1 MLSTPPMPR
10 GRVGYGADV
19 SSDDLALDLDTI
31 TLRRVAD
38 HVVEL
43 VLDRPQALNAIS
55 TAMARDLTA
64 ATSALAA
71 SRGTRAVVVSSSADR
86 AFCVG
91 ADLKER
97 NGFSDAELVAQR
109 MTTGPAYRGVLD
121 LPMPVVAAVH
131 GFALGG
137 GFEIALSCDLVVA
150 DETAV
155 VGLPEVSVGVIPG
168 GGGTQ
173 LLTRRVGWSR
183 AADLIFTG
191 RRLEA
196 AAALAHGCVDRV
208 VPAGTARA
216 AAIELATAVAA
227 NSPIGLRQAKRAM
240 RLGLDVD
247 LATGLAV
254 EDSAWRTTAFSPDR
268 AEGVRAWTE
277 RRAPQWPGDS

>member
-1 MLSTPPMPR
+1 MGPATTDGLSLR
-10 GRVGYGADV
+10 YGAGVTLADELPQ
-19 SSDDLALDLDTI
+19 DLENV
-31 TLRRVAD
+31 TLRALSE

-43 VLDRPQALNAIS
+43 VLDRPQALNAVS
-55 TAMARDLTA
+55 TGMARDLVA
-64 ATSALAA
+64 ATAALAA
-71 SRGTRAVVVSSSADR
+71 SRRTRAVVVSSAAER

-97 NGFSDAELVAQR
+97 NGFSDAELTAQR
-109 MTTGPAYRGVLD
+109 LVTGPAYRGVLD

-137 GFEIALSCDLVVA
+137 GFEIALSCDLIVA

-183 AADLIFTG
+183 AADLVFTA
-191 RRLEA
+191 RRLTAAEA
-196 AAALAHGCVDRV
+196 LTHGCVDRV
-208 VPAGTARA
+208 VPAGQARDTAV
-216 AAIELATAVAA
+216 ELATSIAA
-227 NSPIGLRQAKRAM
+227 NSPMGLRQAKRAM

-268 AEGVRAWTE
+268 AEGVQAFNE
-277 RRAPQWPGDS
+277 RRPPRWPSDA

>member
-1 MLSTPPMPR
+1 MPAVSHDDDALPPTT
-10 GRVGYGADV
+10 A
-19 SSDDLALDLDTI
+19 DLADDGLDRHLEHV
-31 TLRRVAD
+31 TLRHVAD

-43 VLDRPQALNAIS
+43 VLDRPQALNAVS
-55 TAMARDLTA
+55 TAMARDLAA

-71 SRGTRAVVVSSSADR
+71 SRRTRAVVVSSSAEK

-97 NGFSDAELVAQR
+97 NGFSDADLVAQR
-109 MTTGPAYRGVLD
+109 PTTAAAYRGVLD

-183 AADLIFTG
+183 AADLVFTA
-191 RRLEA
+191 RRLTA
-196 AAALAHGCVDRV
+196 AEALAHGCVDRV
-208 VPAGTARA
+208 VPAGQARQE
-216 AAIELATAVAA
+216 AIALASAIAA
-227 NSPIGLRQAKRAM
+227 NSPVGLRQAKRAM

-254 EDSAWRTTAFSPDR
+254 EDSAWRATAFSDDR
-268 AEGVRAWTE
+268 AEGVRAWGE
-277 RRAPQWPGDS
+277 RRAPQWPGDA